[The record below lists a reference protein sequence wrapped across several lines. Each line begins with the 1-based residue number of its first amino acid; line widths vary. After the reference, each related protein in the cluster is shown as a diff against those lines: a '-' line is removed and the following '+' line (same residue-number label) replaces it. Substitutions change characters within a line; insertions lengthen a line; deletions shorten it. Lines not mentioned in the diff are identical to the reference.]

1 MDLRQLRYFVAI
13 AAIQSLSKASTTV
26 GVSQSA
32 LTRQLQL
39 LEDELGLP
47 LLARTGHGVSLTE
60 AGEKFLAAATEIL
73 DKADASVREIQA
85 LRQTPAGT
93 VVLGIPPMLAE
104 PLLVPLVTR
113 FSRDF
118 PDVKLRIRE
127 SVSGYVLEW
136 LVSGQV
142 DVAVLYNAPRR
153 ANLSLEPLIADE
165 LMLVGAAHHG
175 VMDVDDAIDLVDAL
189 RLPLVLPSSLHGLR
203 GVIDAA
209 AAGLSVQPNV
219 QLEVD
224 GPSSLIRFAEEGY
237 GYTFLPFGSVAMHV
251 ARGLLGVRPIVNP
264 AVPSVVSIAMSTQRP
279 ATQAMKTLFR
289 CVREEVAKLVNSK
302 VWQSHKPRD
311 GGTGDSTRS

>member
-1 MDLRQLRYFVAI
+1 MDLRQLRYFSAI
-13 AAIQSLSKASTTV
+13 AALQSLSRASTTV

-47 LLARTGHGVSLTE
+47 LLNRTGHGVTLTE
-60 AGEKFLAAATEIL
+60 AGEKFLAGATEIL
-73 DKADASVREIQA
+73 DKADATVREVQA
-85 LRQTPAGT
+85 MRQTPAGT
-93 VVLGIPPMLAE
+93 VVLAIPPMLAE

-113 FSRDF
+113 FNRDF
-118 PDVKLRIRE
+118 PGVSLRIRE
-127 SVSGYVLEW
+127 AVSGYVLEW

-175 VMDVDDAIDLVDAL
+175 VMDQDGPIDLADAL
-189 RLPLVLPSSLHGLR
+189 RLPLVLPSAQHGLR
-203 GVIDAA
+203 GVVDAA
-209 AAGLSVQPNV
+209 AAQISVAPNV
-219 QLEVD
+219 QVEVD
-224 GPSSLIRFAEEGY
+224 GPSSLIRLAEEGY
-237 GYTFLPFGSVAMHV
+237 AYTFMPFGSVATHV

-289 CVREEVAKLVNSK
+289 YAREEVARLVNGQ
-302 VWQSHKPRD
+302 VWQTHKPLD
-311 GGTGDSTRS
+311 VGGDRA